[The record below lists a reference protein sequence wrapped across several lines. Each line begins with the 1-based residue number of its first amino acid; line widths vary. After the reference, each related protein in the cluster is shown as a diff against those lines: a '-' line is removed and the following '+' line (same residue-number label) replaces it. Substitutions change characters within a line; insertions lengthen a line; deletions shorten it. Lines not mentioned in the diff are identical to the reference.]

1 MMRRPLTK
9 LTLAV
14 TCGALVLGALLAIA
28 IAAGASGGAGAK
40 RGAAASI
47 TRTWLVSMSAA
58 PDDLALVEVSFPRAA
73 RGQRISAGSLHIAV
87 GTPFGD
93 DYLVAAA
100 LRLPTPGVPRMLL
113 LLVNRPSPLLDPVSV
128 RVRLIARHALGA
140 PLMRTSADPLTRPA
154 SAHAPSLCNLALHG
168 SPLGASE
175 LRSLLSRGRALTGFD
190 AASAVA
196 QAYDVVCGLP
206 FASAFEQAVA
216 QSAVPSSPTSPESH
230 VPAPTPSPAPPKG
243 ILPGEGCKPEPG
255 YACPGVVA
263 GASAA
268 VAAGGKRRAT
278 AGAH

>member
-1 MMRRPLTK
+1 MMHRPLTK

-73 RGQRISAGSLHIAV
+73 RGQRISASSLHVAV

-154 SAHAPSLCNLALHG
+154 SAHARNMCNLALHG
-168 SPLGASE
+168 SALAASE
-175 LRSLLSRGRALTGFD
+175 LRSLHSRGQGLTGFD
-190 AASAVA
+190 AADAVA
-196 QAYDVVCGLP
+196 QAYDLVCGLSV
-206 FASAFEQAVA
+206 ASSFEQAVEESGA
-216 QSAVPSSPTSPESH
+216 PSSPTPPES
-230 VPAPTPSPAPPKG
+230 PSPPPSPAPPVG
-243 ILPGEGCKPEPG
+243 RLPGEGCKPEPG
-255 YACPGVVA
+255 YACPAAVGHAPAAAVG
-263 GASAA
+263 GASAPT
-268 VAAGGKRRAT
+268 AAGG
-278 AGAH
+278 